1 MRHWHLFDS
10 IAWWLSI
17 NMISAILLALLMSLA
32 FVEFAG
38 VWAEPPLESTGL
50 IAEACGMVRAM
61 DQMPPADRPQL
72 AGRLT
77 TLALGVH
84 WYPSREQVPIIQTSA
99 KSPHDLRWSKIRD
112 LLGRPDAGVLGTD
125 IYHPDWPHEKTRST
139 EGAKYLLAV
148 ELRDRSWIGFS
159 ASHRSWGIS
168 YITRRTLT
176 AVLILV
182 SSVVIASVASRKL
195 ARPIQQL
202 AQAADMFG
210 SGSRAESLQLSGPRE
225 IRDAATAFNAMQERI
240 QQLMDSH
247 TEMLTAISHDLR
259 APLTR
264 MRLRGEFVDEPE
276 QQRKLFRDVDEM
288 QAMIEA
294 SLTFFRQ
301 DGREEEVT
309 RVDLIELLQSVL
321 DDFSDMN
328 FSVAMLDAPPKLIYH
343 ARPLA
348 LKRALVNLVD
358 NAVRYGNST
367 IVTVNLLGEKVLITV
382 DDNGPGV
389 APEMI
394 PKLFVPF
401 YRGEPSRNRATGG
414 FGLGLASALSIIR
427 SHRGELT
434 LENRQPHGLRATVAL
449 PILSTLS

>member
-1 MRHWHLFDS
+1 
-10 IAWWLSI
+10 
-17 NMISAILLALLMSLA
+17 
-32 FVEFAG
+32 
-38 VWAEPPLESTGL
+38 
-50 IAEACGMVRAM
+50 
-61 DQMPPADRPQL
+61 
-72 AGRLT
+72 
-77 TLALGVH
+77 
-84 WYPSREQVPIIQTSA
+84 
-99 KSPHDLRWSKIRD
+99 
-112 LLGRPDAGVLGTD
+112 
-125 IYHPDWPHEKTRST
+125 
-139 EGAKYLLAV
+139 
-148 ELRDRSWIGFS
+148 
-159 ASHRSWGIS
+159 
-168 YITRRTLT
+168 
-176 AVLILV
+176 
-182 SSVVIASVASRKL
+182 
-195 ARPIQQL
+195 
-202 AQAADMFG
+202 MFG